1 MSCIRS
7 LLFLAVLAAALP
19 CSRAAEDKK
28 GGKTNEP
35 PKVIGAFPFAVST
48 GATNK
53 FKVRGLNLTNATALR
68 FPTAEKLSA
77 EIKSR
82 GKAAVPEKADAKKV
96 GDTQLEVE
104 LALPNDFPP
113 GDLAFFINTPDGD
126 TDTNQLRVIER
137 TILFDEKEP
146 NGGFRKPNQIKV
158 PQTIRGSIEAPND
171 VDVFQFSGKAGQK
184 LRVESLSVRYG
195 SSLDPIVAL
204 HDSKGHTLVTSDDD
218 VPGSADAVVRF
229 TFAKDGSYF
238 LSVMDAHDRG
248 GPTYSYLLVV
258 GEE

>member
-1 MSCIRS
+1 MNCIRS
-7 LLFLAVLAAALP
+7 LLLLAVLTAASP

-28 GGKTNEP
+28 DGKTNEA
-35 PKVIGAFPFAVST
+35 PKIVGAFPFAVSPGT
-48 GATNK
+48 TNK

-68 FPTAEKLSA
+68 FSTAEKLSA

-104 LALPNDFPP
+104 LPLPDDFPP
-113 GDLAFFINTPDGD
+113 GDLAFFINTPEGD

-137 TILFDEKEP
+137 AILLDEKEP
-146 NGGFRKPNQIKV
+146 NGGFRKPNQINV
-158 PQTIRGSIEAPND
+158 PQTVRGLIEAAND
-171 VDVFQFSGKAGQK
+171 VDVFRFEGKAGQK

-195 SSLDPIVAL
+195 SPLDPIVTL
-204 HDSKGHTLVTSDDD
+204 HDAKGRMLISSDD
-218 VPGSADAVVRF
+218 VTGSADASFRF
-229 TFAKDGSYF
+229 ALTHDGSYF
-238 LSVMDAHDRG
+238 LSIVDAHDRG
-248 GPTYSYLLVV
+248 GAMYGYVLVF

>member
-7 LLFLAVLAAALP
+7 VLFLVVLVAALP

-28 GGKTNEP
+28 DGKTNEP
-35 PKVIGAFPFAVST
+35 PKIIGAFPFAVSA

-68 FPTAEKLSA
+68 FPTSEKLSA

-82 GKAAVPEKADAKKV
+82 GKATVPEKVEAKKV

-104 LALPNDFPP
+104 LILPDDFPA
-113 GDLAFFINTPDGD
+113 GDLAFFVSTTDGG
-126 TDTNQLRVIER
+126 TDTNRLRVIER

-158 PQTIRGSIEAPND
+158 PQTIRGTIESAND
-171 VDVFQFSGKAGQK
+171 VDVFQFRGKAGQK

-195 SSLDPIVAL
+195 SSLDPIVSL
-204 HDSKGHTLVTSDDD
+204 HNSKGHTLVTSDD
-218 VPGSADAVVRF
+218 VAGSADAFFRF
-229 TFAKDGSYF
+229 TCANDGTYF
-238 LSVMDAHDRG
+238 LSVIDAHDRG

>member
-7 LLFLAVLAAALP
+7 LLILAVLAAASP
-19 CSRAAEDKK
+19 FSRAAEDKK
-28 GGKTNEP
+28 DGKTNEP
-35 PKVIGAFPFAVST
+35 PKIIGAFPFAVSA

-53 FKVRGLNLTNATALR
+53 FKVRGLSLTNATALR

-104 LALPNDFPP
+104 LTLPNDFPP
-113 GDLAFFINTPDGD
+113 GDLAFFVHTPDGG

-137 TILFDEKEP
+137 AILFDEKEP
-146 NGGFRKPNQIKV
+146 NGGFRTPNQIKV
-158 PQTIRGSIEAPND
+158 PQTVRGFIEAAND
-171 VDVFQFSGKAGQK
+171 VDIFQFERKAGQK

-195 SSLDPIVAL
+195 SPLDPIVTLYDA
-204 HDSKGHTLVTSDDD
+204 KGHTLITSDDTT
-218 VPGSADAVVRF
+218 GSADASFRF
-229 TFAKDGSYF
+229 SIAHAGNYF
-238 LSVMDAHDRG
+238 LGIVDAHDRG
-248 GPTYSYLLVV
+248 GATYGYVLVV
-258 GEE
+258 REE